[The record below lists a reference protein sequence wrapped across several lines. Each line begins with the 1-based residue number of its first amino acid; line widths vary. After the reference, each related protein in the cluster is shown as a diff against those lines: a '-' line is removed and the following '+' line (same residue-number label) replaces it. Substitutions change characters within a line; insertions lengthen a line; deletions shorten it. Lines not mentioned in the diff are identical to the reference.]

1 MRPSDEPMT
10 GPNLNIAAIS
20 AGAGSIALAAIFV
33 LSSLRAGSAD
43 TLRDQCLGTASQP
56 LKIHLTQGHY
66 RLVLLEAPKIEA
78 GANSCITAGYDV
90 NSFHLV
96 HSYALIMEAQAR
108 AATGDAQGVVFMRR
122 GVEEATALS
131 NAPGVQKDIRVMARD
146 AAYGGELE
154 LKAMKSAKPGQ
165 LITPPPPA
173 PK

>member
-1 MRPSDEPMT
+1 MIRALT
-10 GPNLNIAAIS
+10 
-20 AGAGSIALAAIFV
+20 LAAIFV

-43 TLRDQCLGTASQP
+43 TLRDQCLGTASQRVPAIVSDLQP
-56 LKIHLTQGHY
+56 LKVHLTQGHY

-78 GANSCITAGYDV
+78 GANSCIAAGYDV